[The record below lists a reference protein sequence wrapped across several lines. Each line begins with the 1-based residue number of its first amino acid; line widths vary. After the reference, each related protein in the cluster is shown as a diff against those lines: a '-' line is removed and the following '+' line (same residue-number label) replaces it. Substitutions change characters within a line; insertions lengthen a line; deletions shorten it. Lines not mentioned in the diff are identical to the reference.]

1 MAVVVGQI
9 TVSAMVPSSLL
20 PIISCVSAV
29 GFLCG
34 GAYLGLKQ
42 SLHRVHKEEVELLA
56 KRKVLGSSSTSL
68 PPLSPPP
75 PPTVSSLAAQEL
87 PGGLKLGQFAARA
100 FMYGTALCMV
110 GGVVGVVGVFW
121 ALGVRDAQGFTDR
134 MHELMPGVRTRMV
147 GGMMPTLESV
157 SSGGRSVARA
167 AEGTVGTALRSQV
180 APLKGQSREEEMKG
194 LSKRDRKTLTEFM
207 EWVEGESKEEE
218 GGKQGQ

>member
-1 MAVVVGQI
+1 M
-9 TVSAMVPSSLL
+9 TPSSFL

-56 KRKVLGSSSTSL
+56 KRAPSSS
-68 PPLSPPP
+68 PLLHPPP

-87 PGGLKLGQFAARA
+87 PGGIKLGQYAARA

-134 MHELMPGVRTRMV
+134 MHELMPGVKTRMV

-180 APLKGQSREEEMKG
+180 APLKGQTREEEMKG

-207 EWVEGESKEEE
+207 EWVEGESKEGE